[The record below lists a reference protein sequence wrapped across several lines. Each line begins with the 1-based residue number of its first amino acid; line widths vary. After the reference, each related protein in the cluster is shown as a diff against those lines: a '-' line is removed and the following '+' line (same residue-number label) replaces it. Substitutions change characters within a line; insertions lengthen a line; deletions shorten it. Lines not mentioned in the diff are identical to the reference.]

1 MSKRVLFIDD
11 QLEDWEGL
19 LRRGLEPFGFD
30 FKGEE
35 DPSKALRIINSYK
48 PDVVLLDILFPDGYL
63 GKPILAKI
71 KKKYPNLPVMMIT
84 STMAENEYR
93 SEDYALADYRY
104 AKAALTGKDCS
115 DLASQLDGLIEK
127 AKMKDEAK
135 KDETG
140 MSRFGFIVGKTKDM
154 QQVAEMVEKVAD
166 QEITV
171 LITGESGTGKEL
183 VARAIHNLSER
194 RAQNFVTIVCAAMP
208 KELLESELFGHEK
221 GAFTGAHSQKIGK
234 FKAAGDGTI
243 FLDEISEMPLETQ
256 VKLLRFLQEK
266 QFERVGGNQVIS
278 SKARII
284 VATNKDIQEL
294 VKLGKF
300 RNDLFFRLNVLSIS
314 LPPLRER
321 KEDTPIFFEYFIKKA
336 NELSQK
342 KVLSILRDDVRQI
355 LVSYQWPGNIREFE
369 NFLNRAV
376 VLADENILQVTNFP
390 ELMDKQPDS
399 VILQSDTLNIVNKI
413 YKGEILWKDLKMIC
427 GKGLI
432 MKEIL
437 MQTVVFWIKKHK
449 NSPSSKDLALLLR
462 MSQGN
467 VRRILSEYGIKLTG
481 FK

>member
-19 LRRGLEPFGFD
+19 LRRGLESFGFD
-30 FKGEE
+30 LKGEE
-35 DPSKALRIINSYK
+35 DPSKALRIIGSYK

-63 GKPILAKI
+63 GKPTLEKI

-84 STMAENEYR
+84 STMAEDEYR

-115 DLASQLDGLIEK
+115 DLASQLEKIIEK
-127 AKMKDEAK
+127 AGAKDEGK

-140 MSRFGFIVGKTKDM
+140 MSRLGFIVGKTKVM

-183 VARAIHNLSER
+183 VARAIHNLSKR
-194 RAQNFVTIVCAAMP
+194 KSQNFLTIVCAAMP

-234 FKAAGDGTI
+234 FEAAGDGTI
-243 FLDEISEMPLETQ
+243 FLDEIGEMPLETQ

-284 VATNKDIQEL
+284 AATNQDLQEL
-294 VKLGKF
+294 IKQGKF
-300 RNDLFFRLNVLSIS
+300 REDLFFRLNVVSIHI
-314 LPPLRER
+314 PPLRER
-321 KEDTPIFFEYFIKKA
+321 KEDIPLFFEHFINKA
-336 NELSQK
+336 NESSQK
-342 KVLSILRDDVRQI
+342 KILSLLRDDVKDQ
-355 LVSYQWPGNIREFE
+355 LVSYHWPGNIREFQNMVE
-369 NFLNRAV
+369 RTVA
-376 VLADENILQVTNFP
+376 LADENILQTTNFAG
-390 ELMDKQPDS
+390 LNKANS
-399 VILQSDTLNIVNKI
+399 FGTSNVSDIVDRI
-413 YKGEILWKDLKMIC
+413 YKGELNWEYLK
-427 GKGLI
+427 
-432 MKEIL
+432 KEFGARSAMRKEVL
-437 MQTVVFWIKKHK
+437 VQVMDRWRLEHQDG
-449 NSPSSKDLALLLR
+449 PSSKDLAMLL
-462 MSQGN
+462 SVAPGN
-467 VRRILSEYGIKLTG
+467 LRRILSECGISLHNYS
-481 FK
+481 